1 MTEQTTNS
9 PALDAAR
16 KAGRTQSGQIP
27 PALRRETGIAFA
39 YLRVSTKEQARTG
52 GGAEGYSIPAQ
63 REACHAKAQQL
74 GVAVEAEYV
83 DAGESARSADREQ
96 LQKLLKDIKTVRPEF
111 VIVHKI
117 DRLARNREDDIA
129 INLMLRKHGVKLVSC
144 TENIDDTPSGRLLY
158 GLMAEIAQFYS
169 GNLAQEVMKGLV
181 RKAQEGG
188 TPFRAPLGYLN
199 RRETRGSAEFSWV
212 EQDPERAEI
221 IRWCLEEYSTGEWS
235 AIDLTLTAQVK
246 GLTSRP
252 MPSRPAKPVSLT
264 TMYKILANPYYMG
277 VVSYQ
282 GIHYEGKHQALI
294 EPDTWLANQAILA
307 AHNHTGEKD
316 RTHNHYLRSTIY
328 CSACGA
334 RLIFSRNRGK
344 SGEAYDYFMCVKKK
358 TKTNNCSRRAM
369 RLERIEAGIASF
381 YGRFRVRP
389 EYAEQIRTAVR
400 HELTAQYAEA
410 SRSLERA
417 TARKRR
423 VQDEREKLL
432 RAHYAGAI
440 PQDLLA
446 TEMKRLT
453 RELAEADTEIKA
465 AQVSTADLAETLRR
479 ALTAASHCE
488 RAYLTA
494 PDHVKRQIN
503 QGFFEKLF
511 ISEDGTVERA
521 EMTEPFA
528 ALLDAGHAIQ
538 ALASGPEATRTSPAD
553 VLRATFGETIAVT
566 DRVQNNTPGARIAA
580 GRCLNKDL
588 LVELRGI
595 EPLTFSMRTISR
607 KSVSGLCRGQRVIGG
622 RSWSL
627 LAGVVA
633 VLHCCTAGGPGGL
646 GNDHVASATGARQI
660 TTNAL
665 WKRGSPSWAS
675 PPPSSSHWRLS
686 GTGPTS
692 DRSSGGDVSR

>member
-1 MTEQTTNS
+1 MTDLEVSSESPSRETN
-9 PALDAAR
+9 PKQLALDAVR
-16 KAGRTQSGQIP
+16 SRPTRSPGTRDKTLLPRRDLPT
-27 PALRRETGIAFA
+27 ALI

-52 GGAEGYSIPAQ
+52 GGSEGYSIPAQ
-63 REACHAKAQQL
+63 REACYAKAKQM
-74 GVAVEAEYV
+74 GITIHDEYV

-96 LQKLLKDIKTVRPEF
+96 LQKMLKDVKTLKPDYIF
-111 VIVHKI
+111 VHKI

-199 RRETRGSAEFSWV
+199 RREMRGSVEFSWV
-212 EQDPERAEI
+212 ELDSERADI
-221 IRWCLEEYSTGEWS
+221 IRWCLEQYSTGEWS
-235 AIDLTLTAQVK
+235 AIDLTLTAGAK
-246 GLTSRP
+246 GLTSRSTP
-252 MPSRPAKPVSLT
+252 TRPSKPISLT

-328 CSACGA
+328 CSDCGG

-369 RLERIEAGIASF
+369 RVERIEDGIASF
-381 YGRFRVRP
+381 YGRFQVRP
-389 EYAEQIRTAVR
+389 EYAEQIRAGVR
-400 HELTAQYAEA
+400 EELASQQIEA

-417 TARKRR
+417 LRTKQRIE
-423 VQDEREKLL
+423 DERQKLL
-432 RAHYAGAI
+432 QAHYTGAV

-446 TEMKRLT
+446 SEMKRLT
-453 RELAEADTEIKA
+453 RELAAAEGEIKA
-465 AQVSTADLAETLRR
+465 ARVTTADVE
-479 ALTAASHCE
+479 ALLDQALVAASHCE
-488 RAYLTA
+488 VAYLSETG
-494 PDHVKRQIN
+494 PIRRQIN
-503 QGFFEKLF
+503 QGFFEKLY
-511 ISEDGTVERA
+511 IGEDGTVERA
-521 EMTEPFA
+521 ELTEPFA
-528 ALLDAGHAIQ
+528 ALLEAGHALQ
-538 ALASGPEATRTSPAD
+538 AVTPGALANRTNPAD
-553 VLRATFGETIAVT
+553 VLAVTFGETIT
-566 DRVQNNTPGARIAA
+566 DRAQTNTPDMGVHV

-595 EPLTFSMRTISR
+595 EPLTFSMRTR
-607 KSVSGLCRGQRVIGG
+607 RATNCATAPWLC
-622 RSWSL
+622 S
-627 LAGVVA
+627 
-633 VLHCCTAGGPGGL
+633 
-646 GNDHVASATGARQI
+646 
-660 TTNAL
+660 
-665 WKRGSPSWAS
+665 
-675 PPPSSSHWRLS
+675 
-686 GTGPTS
+686 
-692 DRSSGGDVSR
+692 

>member
-1 MTEQTTNS
+1 MTSKQNPNPIPDKS
-9 PALDAAR
+9 ARQAALDAIQR
-16 KAGRTQSGQIP
+16 AGHTRTSTPASTQSPHG
-27 PALRRETGIAFA
+27 TGIAFI

-63 REACHAKAQQL
+63 REACYTKAQQL
-74 GVAVEAEYV
+74 GATVHEEYV

-96 LQKLLKDIKTVRPEF
+96 LQKLLKDIKTIRPDY

-199 RRETRGSAEFSWV
+199 RRETRGSVEFSWV

-221 IRWCLEEYSTGEWS
+221 IRWCLEEYATGRWS
-235 AIDLTLTAQVK
+235 AIDLTLTAQTK

-252 MPSRPAKPVSLT
+252 TPSRPAKPVSLT

-282 GIHYEGKHQALI
+282 GIHYEGKHEPLV
-294 EPDTWLANQAILA
+294 EPDIWLANQAILA
-307 AHNHTGEKD
+307 AHNHTGDKE
-316 RTHNHYLRSTIY
+316 RVHNHYLRSTIY
-328 CSACGA
+328 CSDCGG

-358 TKTNNCSRRAM
+358 TKVNNCIRRAI
-369 RLERIEAGIASF
+369 RAERVEEAVARF
-381 YGRFRVRP
+381 YGTFHIAP
-389 EYAEQIRTAVR
+389 QHAELIRATV
-400 HELTAQYAEA
+400 HEELATQQAEA
-410 SRSLERA
+410 ARSLEQA
-417 TARKRR
+417 SSRKRR

-432 RAHYAGAI
+432 QAHYAGAI

-446 TEMKRLT
+446 AEMKRLT
-453 RELAEADTEIKA
+453 RALAEAEVQIKVA
-465 AQVSTADLAETLRR
+465 KVSTADVEDTLSR
-479 ALTAASHCE
+479 ALVAASHCE

-503 QGFFEKLF
+503 QGFFEKLY
-511 ISEDGTVERA
+511 IREDGTVERA
-521 EMTEPFA
+521 AMTEPFT
-528 ALLDAGHAIQ
+528 ALLDAGHA
-538 ALASGPEATRTSPAD
+538 LAPGAEATRTSPTD
-553 VLRATFGETIAVT
+553 VLRATFGETVAMT
-566 DRVQNNTPGARIAA
+566 DRVDTNTPGARIAA

-595 EPLTFSMRTISR
+595 EPLTFSMRTR
-607 KSVSGLCRGQRVIGG
+607 RATNC
-622 RSWSL
+622 
-627 LAGVVA
+627 A
-633 VLHCCTAGGPGGL
+633 TAPC
-646 GNDHVASATGARQI
+646 SC
-660 TTNAL
+660 
-665 WKRGSPSWAS
+665 S
-675 PPPSSSHWRLS
+675 
-686 GTGPTS
+686 
-692 DRSSGGDVSR
+692 